1 VVPPSNSI
9 QSTSGGA
16 QDAFIARIYTAA
28 TTGQTAGS
36 WSTYFGGTG
45 TDAGTGI
52 ALDVNQNTYVAGET
66 NSPPPTLQT
75 AKPLTTAQG
84 GGYLGGY
91 DAFVTQL
98 GSAMSLSVQ
107 GTLTQGTNQQNF
119 VSAGNQ
125 ATFTYIV
132 QNSGPDLAN
141 NITLI
146 DNLSSSVTGV
156 PLTFNSASVSSGT
169 CGGVSTNA
177 IVSCSLPSLQ
187 AGSTA
192 TVTIVVTP
200 TGSATGMPQGF
211 TGGTVQV
218 MAAGNIVP
226 LAQTSVSATMS
237 DFSMTVSPL
246 TQSVAQAGLTANY
259 TVALEPHPLFASSIT
274 VSCSNLPTGASC
286 RATPSS
292 SITLQ
297 GGSPSSVGLAVTTT
311 ARPVTT
317 SAAKFL
323 RKSFYALFV
332 AFPGLLLLG
341 IGGNSRRRRI
351 AGILTL
357 CALFSMLLM
366 IPACSKSTTQTPVSG
381 TPAGNYTITITAS
394 SGSDSKSATVTLS
407 VP

>member
-1 VVPPSNSI
+1 
-9 QSTSGGA
+9 
-16 QDAFIARIYTAA
+16 
-28 TTGQTAGS
+28 
-36 WSTYFGGTG
+36 
-45 TDAGTGI
+45 
-52 ALDVNQNTYVAGET
+52 
-66 NSPPPTLQT
+66 
-75 AKPLTTAQG
+75 
-84 GGYLGGY
+84 
-91 DAFVTQL
+91 
-98 GSAMSLSVQ
+98 MSLSIQ
-107 GTLTQGTNQQNF
+107 GTLTQGTNQQNII
-119 VSAGNQ
+119 SAGNQ
-125 ATFTYIV
+125 ATFSYIV
-132 QNSGPDLAN
+132 LNSGPDLAN

-156 PLTFNSASVSSGT
+156 PLTFVSASVSSGT

-177 IVSCSLPSLQ
+177 IVSCTLPSLQ

-200 TGSATGMPQGF
+200 TGSATGNPQSF
-211 TGGTVQV
+211 NGGAVQL
-218 MAAGNIVP
+218 MAPGNIV
-226 LAQTSVSATMS
+226 LAQTSVGATMS

-259 TVALEPHPLFASSIT
+259 TVALAPHPLFASSIT

-297 GGSPSSVGLAVTTT
+297 GASASSVGLAVTTT

-317 SAAKFL
+317 TTTGAANFL
-323 RKSFYALFV
+323 RRSFYALWLP
-332 AFPGLLLLG
+332 FPGLLLLG
-341 IGGNSRRRRI
+341 RGNSRRRRI

-357 CALFSMLLM
+357 CALFSMLLL

>member
-1 VVPPSNSI
+1 
-9 QSTSGGA
+9 
-16 QDAFIARIYTAA
+16 
-28 TTGQTAGS
+28 
-36 WSTYFGGTG
+36 
-45 TDAGTGI
+45 
-52 ALDVNQNTYVAGET
+52 
-66 NSPPPTLQT
+66 
-75 AKPLTTAQG
+75 
-84 GGYLGGY
+84 
-91 DAFVTQL
+91 
-98 GSAMSLSVQ
+98 MSLSIQ
-107 GTLTQGTNQQNF
+107 GTLTQGTNQQNII
-119 VSAGNQ
+119 SAGNQ
-125 ATFTYIV
+125 ATFSYIV
-132 QNSGPDLAN
+132 LNSGPDLAN

-156 PLTFNSASVSSGT
+156 PLTFVSASVSSGT
-169 CGGVSTNA
+169 CGGVSSNA
-177 IVSCSLPSLQ
+177 IVSCTLPSLQ

-200 TGSATGMPQGF
+200 TGSATGNPQSF
-211 TGGTVQV
+211 NGGAVQL
-218 MAAGNIVP
+218 MAPGNIV
-226 LAQTSVSATMS
+226 LAQTSVGATMS

-259 TVALEPHPLFASSIT
+259 TVALAPHPLFASSIT

-297 GGSPSSVGLAVTTT
+297 GASASSVGLAVTTT

-317 SAAKFL
+317 GAAAFL
-323 RKSFYALFV
+323 RRNFYAFWL

-341 IGGNSRRRRI
+341 AGRNSRRRRV

-357 CALFSMLLM
+357 CALFSMLLL